1 MENMTDKA
9 LLLLEQH
16 EKREIGD
23 AQFLKE
29 FGKVTVFH
37 STPYGDH
44 IDGKPRLFLL
54 PAPEK
59 TAYMPVFTSEER
71 AREFFTKAG
80 RAGYLLMSPTF
91 HEVLVTVKKAN
102 EGAPIKMGVI
112 VDPGYYGITVDVAN
126 LDAVINLTA

>member
-1 MENMTDKA
+1 MENTTENA
-9 LLLLEQH
+9 LLLLERH
-16 EKREIGD
+16 EKREISD
-23 AQFLKE
+23 AEFLKE

-44 IDGKPRLFLL
+44 VDGKPRLFLL

-71 AREFFTKAG
+71 AKEFFTKAG
-80 RAGYLLMSPTF
+80 RAGYLLMSFTF
-91 HEVLVTVKKAN
+91 HEVLVMMKKAN
-102 EGAPIKMGVI
+102 AEVPIKMGVI

-126 LDAVINLTA
+126 LDVVINLTA